1 MKTNGE
7 LIKDGG
13 AAQESFEDIGIADE
27 VIESDE
33 NAGSLSI
40 VVGLL
45 AMISQM
51 PRLLRYLS
59 KVAEMLTMLL
69 MVKEAAR
76 ESVEGPENVVK
87 VDKGDEAAVE
97 SLEGCENADE
107 GAEAAQETL
116 DCSGTA
122 SKVVDSDKAA
132 TRDGLGLGLGFRSV
146 STAGLTNGALFLNVV
161 EGELHLG
168 ME

>member
-69 MVKEAAR
+69 IVKEAAR

-87 VDKGDEAAVE
+87 VNIGDEAAVE

-107 GAEAAQETL
+107 GA
-116 DCSGTA
+116 D

-132 TRDGLGLGLGFRSV
+132 TRDGLGLGFRSV